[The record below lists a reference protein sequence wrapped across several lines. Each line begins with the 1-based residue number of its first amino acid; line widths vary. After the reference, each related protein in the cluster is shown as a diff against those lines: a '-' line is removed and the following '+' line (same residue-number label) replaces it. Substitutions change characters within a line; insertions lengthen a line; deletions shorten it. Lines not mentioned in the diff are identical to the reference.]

1 MQDTCNS
8 QAEYMKVRNEWITS
22 NKFETQLNRDRDT
35 NERQATSLNRNPEKL
50 RIVDNK
56 QNELEKDMR
65 YKSVELVEILFSC

>member
-56 QNELEKDMR
+56 QNELEKGMR